1 MAKRETDS
9 TRIKAKLSIAL
20 PNFKFSVTRSSFA
33 GGHSIGIY
41 IMGGDIKPFVDE
53 SKNYSSGSVNEYY
66 IDESDK
72 YTPEMKKVIKQII
85 KISDEEGA
93 YNGRHNSQ
101 YRDIHIGK
109 YNEPYEYI
117 PKTGRTR
124 AASATTTTKSGF
136 DYGEMIEVCI
146 SGWVVY
152 KKTLPNGSLVYNVVK
167 GKKVVPNKTDW
178 DAIRGE
184 IYTQTGFKWT
194 PRSQTFQRWGS
205 IPNEAFTTKLVCD
218 ILAKYSPPIDEPQEP
233 AQEPAQ
239 EPTPQPTQQ
248 SQSWKAFANDL
259 IKKNNEVMLGLNVPT
274 GSSLYETEP
283 AQKEYVDKMLAY
295 LFTKNYNFN
304 FSDIIDIQDYLKV
317 SNYNV
322 LNNFLYLAGVYGEEL
337 KNSYESYYNR
347 EVAKGNEVDSLNP
360 MYFSKKVD
368 SKQNIETK
376 IKGLELLAKYGNANA
391 QKKINALQLI
401 LKYKK

>member
-9 TRIKAKLSIAL
+9 TRIKAKLSAAL

-33 GGHSIGIY
+33 GGHSIGIC

-66 IDESDK
+66 IDESDE
-72 YTPEMKKVIKQII
+72 YTPEMKKVIKKII
-85 KISDEEGA
+85 EITDEEG
-93 YNGRHNSQ
+93 NWNSRHGSA
-101 YRDIHIGK
+101 YRDISIGK
-109 YNEPYEYI
+109 WDKPYEYI
-117 PKTGRTR
+117 PKPTRTTT
-124 AASATTTTKSGF
+124 SATTTTKSGF
-136 DYGEMIEVCI
+136 DYGEMIEVCKT
-146 SGWVVY
+146 GWVVY

-178 DAIRGE
+178 DAIRGD
-184 IYTQTGFKWT
+184 ITTNTGFKWS

-205 IPNEAFTTKLVCD
+205 IPSEAFTTKMVCD
-218 ILAKYSPPIDEPQEP
+218 ILATYYPLIDDEPQEP

-259 IKKNNEVMLGLNVPT
+259 IKKNNEVMLGLDVPT
-274 GSSLYETEP
+274 GSNLYEVEP
-283 AQKEYVDKMLAY
+283 AQKEYVDKMIAY
-295 LFTKNYNFN
+295 LSTKNYNFN
-304 FSDIIDIQDYLKV
+304 PFENVNIQVYLDV
-317 SNYNV
+317 SNYNA
-322 LNNFLYLAGVYGEEL
+322 LDNFLALYGFYGDTL
-337 KNSYESYYNR
+337 KDLNIKYYN
-347 EVAKGNEVDSLNP
+347 EDVAKGNEVYYLNP
-360 MYFSKKVD
+360 MYFSKKAD

>member
-1 MAKRETDS
+1 MVKRETDS
-9 TRIKAKLSIAL
+9 TRIKAKLSTAL
-20 PNFKFSVTRSSFA
+20 PNFKISVTRASFA

-41 IMGGDIKPFVDE
+41 IMSGNIKPFIDE
-53 SKNYSSGSVNEYY
+53 TKNYANINEYY
-66 IDESDK
+66 IDQSDE

-85 KISDEEGA
+85 EISNEEGN

-101 YRDIHIGK
+101 YRYIYIGK
-109 YNEPYEYI
+109 WDKPYEYI
-117 PKTGRTR
+117 PKATR
-124 AASATTTTKSGF
+124 ATTTSATTTRSGF
-136 DYGEMIEVCI
+136 DYGEMIEACT
-146 SGWVVY
+146 SGWVIY

-178 DAIRGE
+178 DAIRGD
-184 IYTQTGFKWT
+184 IYTNTGFKWT

-205 IPNEAFTTKLVCD
+205 IPNEAFTTKMVCD
-218 ILAKYSPPIDEPQEP
+218 ILAKYYPPID
-233 AQEPAQ
+233 EPAQ
-239 EPTPQPTQQ
+239 EPTPQQTPQ
-248 SQSWKAFANDL
+248 SQDWKEFANDL
-259 IKKNNEVMLGLNVPT
+259 IEKNNEVMLGLNVPT
-274 GSSLYETEP
+274 GSSLYEVEP

-295 LFTKNYNFN
+295 LSTKNYNFN
-304 FSDIIDIQDYLKV
+304 PFENVDIQVYLDV

-322 LNNFLYLAGVYGEEL
+322 LNNFLALTGFYGDTL
-337 KNSYESYYNR
+337 KDLNVKYYND
-347 EVAKGNEVDSLNP
+347 EVAKGNDVYSLNP
-360 MYFSKKVD
+360 IYFSKKAD

>member
-9 TRIKAKLSIAL
+9 TRIKAKLSVAL
-20 PNFKFSVTRSSFA
+20 PNFKISVTRSSFA

-41 IMGGDIKPFVDE
+41 IMSGDIKPFVDE
-53 SKNYSSGSVNEYY
+53 TKNYANINEYY
-66 IDESDK
+66 IDQSDE
-72 YTPEMKKVIKQII
+72 YTPEMKKVIKKII
-85 KISDEEGA
+85 EISNEEGN

-101 YRDIHIGK
+101 YRDIYIGK
-109 YNEPYEYI
+109 WDKPYEYI
-117 PKTGRTR
+117 PKPTR
-124 AASATTTTKSGF
+124 STTSATTTTRAGF
-136 DYGEMIEVCI
+136 DYGEMVEVCKM
-146 SGWVVY
+146 GWVIY

-184 IYTQTGFKWT
+184 IYTQTGFKWA

-205 IPNEAFTTKLVCD
+205 IPNEAFTTKMVCD
-218 ILAKYSPPIDEPQEP
+218 ILAKYYPPIDDEP
-233 AQEPAQ
+233 QEPAQ
-239 EPTPQPTQQ
+239 EPTPQPTPK
-248 SQSWKAFANDL
+248 SQGWKAFANDM
-259 IKKNNEVMLGLNVPT
+259 IDKNNEVMLGLDVPT
-274 GSSLYETEP
+274 GSSLYEIEP

-295 LFTKNYNFN
+295 LSTKNYNFN
-304 FSDIIDIQDYLKV
+304 FSDAIDIQVYLDV

-322 LNNFLYLAGVYGEEL
+322 LNNFLSLAGVYGEEL
-337 KNSYESYYNR
+337 KTSYENYYNE
-347 EVAKGNEVDSLNP
+347 EVAKGNEVYSLNP

-376 IKGLELLAKYGNANA
+376 IKGLQLLAKYGNANA

>member
-9 TRIKAKLSIAL
+9 TRIKAKLSAAL

-33 GGHSIGIY
+33 NGHSIGVY
-41 IMGGDIKPFVDE
+41 IMSGDVEPFTDNSMSNRTVSE
-53 SKNYSSGSVNEYY
+53 NYYET
-66 IDESDK
+66 SDK
-72 YTPEMKKVIKQII
+72 YTPEMKKVIKKII
-85 KISDEEGA
+85 EITDEEG
-93 YNGRHNSQ
+93 NWNSRHGSA
-101 YRDIHIGK
+101 YRDISIGK
-109 YNEPYEYI
+109 WDKPYEYI
-117 PKTGRTR
+117 PKPTR
-124 AASATTTTKSGF
+124 TTTTSTTTTRGGF
-136 DYGEMIEVCI
+136 DYGEMIEVCKT
-146 SGWVVY
+146 GWVVY

-184 IYTQTGFKWT
+184 IYTSTQFKWS

-205 IPNEAFTTKLVCD
+205 LAFESTVAKMICD
-218 ILAKYSPPIDEPQEP
+218 ILAKYYPPIDDEP
-233 AQEPAQ
+233 QEPAQ

-259 IKKNNEVMLGLNVPT
+259 IKKNNEVMLGLDVPT
-274 GSSLYETEP
+274 GSSLYEVEP

-295 LFTKNYNFN
+295 LSTKNYNFN
-304 FSDIIDIQDYLKV
+304 FSDAIDIQVYLDV

-337 KNSYESYYNR
+337 KKSYESYYNE
-347 EVAKGNEVDSLNP
+347 EVAKGNEVYSLNP
-360 MYFSKKVD
+360 MYFSKKAD